1 MTVERKLTPDLGTDS
16 YHADKYAYAVKRL
29 SYRYNRMIF
38 FSALAFIALIFCLSG
53 FQYLSERSREL
64 NAVSARIFERSS
76 DLEQLLKSV

>member
-29 SYRYNRMIF
+29 SYRYNRLIF

-53 FQYLSERSREL
+53 FQYLREPL
-64 NAVSARIFERSS
+64 LITPATRDFPKFFVS
-76 DLEQLLKSV
+76 V